1 MSDFCEALGRLVK
14 PRISNSA
21 NPLDDEENY
30 LSFAKTGVALLGVAL
45 DLSGAG
51 DVTKAVRGT
60 DP

>member
-1 MSDFCEALGRLVK
+1 LNDQPHKEV
-14 PRISNSA
+14 
-21 NPLDDEENY
+21 
-30 LSFAKTGVALLGVAL
+30 SFAKTGVALLGTAV